1 VTRRATLGVLA
12 AGVVAVVAVLLLIGG
27 ESDDNPK
34 RPPQPPPATTPP
46 AGPLELPPPARYAA
60 ERPDRALASFMLAW
74 HDRDWGRMLA
84 STTRSWRMEAGAPRA
99 ALVALFAGKLPRA
112 YSVRR
117 RVLNPGNAH
126 FEVLV
131 QYAGKRAPRGRQ
143 VLSLNLL
150 REGPSGVIVAT
161 GGRWGVDPR
170 SVTVVRR

>member
-12 AGVVAVVAVLLLIGG
+12 AGAAVVVAVLLLIGG

-34 RPPQPPPATTPP
+34 RPPQPPRAATP

-84 STTRSWRMEAGAPRA
+84 STTRSWRMEAGAPRT
-99 ALVALFAGKLPRA
+99 ALVALFGGKRPRG

-117 RVLNPGNAH
+117 RVLNSGNAR

-131 QYAGKRAPRGRQ
+131 QYAGKRARRGRQ
-143 VLSLNLL
+143 ALSLNLL
-150 REGPSGVIVAT
+150 REGPTGVIVAT

-170 SVTVVRR
+170 SVTIVLR

>member
-1 VTRRATLGVLA
+1 VLA
-12 AGVVAVVAVLLLIGG
+12 VGAALVVAVLLLIGG

-34 RPPQPPPATTPP
+34 RPTQPLRATTP

-60 ERPDRALASFMLAW
+60 ERPERALASFMLAW

-84 STTRSWRMEAGAPRA
+84 STTRSWRMEAGTPRA
-99 ALVALFAGKLPRA
+99 GLVALFAGKRPRA

-117 RVLNPGNAH
+117 RVLNPGNAR

-131 QYAGKRAPRGRQ
+131 QFAGKRARRGRQ
-143 VLSLNLL
+143 ALSLNLL
-150 REGPSGVIVAT
+150 REGRSGVIVAT

-170 SVTVVRR
+170 SVIVVR